1 MTRAAAAL
9 TQVSSNE
16 KDCLVLDELH
26 WRIIPVISLVQP
38 LAPDRGYLFW
48 PATIGDDPTAVT
60 KAVRKLIEEM
70 RRASSG
76 PAVASDAML

>member
-1 MTRAAAAL
+1 MDAATAL
-9 TQVSSNE
+9 VSSNE
-16 KDCLVLDELH
+16 KGCLSKFY
-26 WRIIPVISLVQP
+26 SLVQP

-48 PATIGDDPTAVT
+48 PAMGYWRRGQPW
-60 KAVRKLIEEM
+60 RGFGKLIEEM